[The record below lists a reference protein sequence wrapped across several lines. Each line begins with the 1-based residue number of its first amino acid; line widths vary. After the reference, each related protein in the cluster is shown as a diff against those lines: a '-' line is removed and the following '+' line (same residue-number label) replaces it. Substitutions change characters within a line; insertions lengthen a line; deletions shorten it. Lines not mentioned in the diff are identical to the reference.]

1 MANPIRNRQ
10 VQGNNIRDGGSID
23 NFTYNEKAG
32 SRKTSEVGRSLLPL
46 GDGAAAFT
54 TDASTKRILPSAGLN
69 LAVYN
74 NSAAVHAVTV
84 GDNTMTPQAA
94 GAVQTA
100 GSPTA
105 PFVGVPCMPNAWT
118 YVAAAQWNYIA
129 TDNAALLV
137 FIIDDSS

>member
-69 LAVYN
+69 LAVYKIGRA
-74 NSAAVHAVTV
+74 SCRERV
-84 GDNTMTPQAA
+84 
-94 GAVQTA
+94 
-100 GSPTA
+100 
-105 PFVGVPCMPNAWT
+105 
-118 YVAAAQWNYIA
+118 
-129 TDNAALLV
+129 
-137 FIIDDSS
+137 